1 MRQVLKSTIL
11 MFTIPPWKNTTSNY
25 WQIKELN
32 MLNLM
37 KMELCRIFK
46 SKYSYFIIL
55 AAILTFLMTVGLVDY
70 TTKKMDNI
78 DQTIEETSN
87 DNTNGVKVEIETSQI
102 ETLND
107 SGEDFVISSFSQS
120 TYLVFLII
128 FGSLFFTN
136 PYSNGF
142 VKNFI
147 GMNKN
152 KESYI
157 IASFIAATLFVIVS
171 FAISGVILT
180 LAGPHINNGMLKFT
194 DYPRL
199 VKILLVELISH
210 ISYLAVILL
219 VATAS
224 RSTSKTLM
232 FTLLYP
238 TILFK
243 LFIGLADQL
252 MSMFKNLSDDF
263 TLSDFVN
270 IGNIASTNFNSTNAD
285 LVRSI
290 IVAIIIAGIS
300 LCMSSVIINKKDI

>member
-1 MRQVLKSTIL
+1 

-25 WQIKELN
+25 WEIKELN

-46 SKYSYFIIL
+46 SKYSYFIFL

-70 TTKKMDNI
+70 TTKNMDNL
-78 DQTIEETSN
+78 DQTIVETSN
-87 DNTNGVKVEIETSQI
+87 NNTDGVKVEFDRSQV
-102 ETLND
+102 ETLTD
-107 SGEDFVISSFSQS
+107 SGEDFVISSFSQA

-136 PYSNGF
+136 PYSNGC

-147 GMNKN
+147 GMSKN
-152 KESYI
+152 KGSYI
-157 IASFIAATLFVIVS
+157 MASFIAAILFVIVS

-263 TLSDFVN
+263 TLSNFVN
-270 IGNIASTNFNSTNAD
+270 IGNIISTNFNSTDSD
-285 LVRSI
+285 LIRSI
-290 IVAIIIAGIS
+290 IVAIIIAVIS